1 MSNAT
6 LDARIRLDS
15 SQFSGGL
22 NRVMRES
29 NAAVNKMTSQFGTLR
44 NVLTGGA
51 LGLGGFF
58 AGREAV
64 EKAAEYE
71 KFERMLSLVAGGANA
86 AKLELEELKKAALA
100 PGLDLESAVQAT
112 VRLRTMGYTTDEA
125 RKHME
130 SLANKVAAFGGG
142 GEEMKGVILAL
153 SQISAKGKVTAE
165 EINQIAERLPT
176 VRKDMQEAFG
186 TANTEA
192 LQKMNLSAETFINTL
207 LDKWSEAPPVVG
219 GITEEI
225 KKFKQSLDELKSYAG
240 SIIAPIIGELTG
252 AMARFK
258 AAHQGMVRDLDQV
271 FGGGFGRRQDAER
284 FLGDMERKL
293 NDSNTLK
300 GRAGRGPTAEEL
312 EIERKRR
319 AEYEESVRKFQAQR
333 DAAMETAKEGADTD
347 QERLDIVNRQLAE
360 ITNIKETVDAV
371 NDAYKNQQEI
381 SDDLL
386 KNYQRIVNLE
396 NERENIQNRI
406 NREKARE
413 FQEEVKKEMMS
424 PRERK
429 KKMREDYDRERAE
442 KLVMRRKENKELA
455 EEEKKARKNAFDDA
469 KKGQFWD
476 KDEARRRIREK
487 MAQENKEI
495 FKNSLETLKSIDAIL
510 RTLATA

>member
-1 MSNAT
+1 MAAT

-22 NRVMRES
+22 NRVLRES
-29 NAAVNKMTSQFGTLR
+29 NAAVNKMTSQFGSLR
-44 NVLTGGA
+44 NILTGGA

-58 AGREAV
+58 AGKEAV

-86 AKLELEELKKAALA
+86 AKIELEELKKAALA

-125 RKHME
+125 RRHME

-153 SQISAKGKVTAE
+153 SQISAKGKVSAE

-186 TANTEA
+186 TANTEE
-192 LQKMNLSAETFINTL
+192 LQKMNLAADEFINTL

-225 KKFKQSLDELKSYAG
+225 KKFRQSLDELKSYAG
-240 SIIAPIIGELTG
+240 TIIAPIIGELTG

-258 AAHQGMVRDLDQV
+258 AAHAGMVRDLDNL
-271 FGGGFGRRQDAER
+271 FGGRFGRMQDAQR
-284 FLGDMERKL
+284 FLGEMERRL

-300 GRAGRGPTAEEL
+300 ERGNTGPSKEAL
-312 EIERKRR
+312 EVERRR
-319 AEYEESVRKFQAQR
+319 RQEYEESVRKFQAQR
-333 DAAMETAKEGADTD
+333 DAAMDTAKQGAETD
-347 QERLDIVNRQLAE
+347 QERLDLVNKQLAE

-371 NDAYKNQQEI
+371 NDAYANQREI
-381 SDDLL
+381 SDELL
-386 KNYQRIVNLE
+386 RNYQRIVGLE

-413 FQEEVKKEMMS
+413 FEEEVRKEMMD
-424 PRERK
+424 PRQRK
-429 KKMREDYDRERAE
+429 QKMREDYDRERAE
-442 KLVMRRKENKELA
+442 KLVMRRRENKELA
-455 EEEKKARKNAFDDA
+455 KEEKKARENAFNDA
-469 KKGQFWD
+469 KEGRFWD

-495 FKNSLETLKSIDAIL
+495 FKGSLETLKSIDQIL